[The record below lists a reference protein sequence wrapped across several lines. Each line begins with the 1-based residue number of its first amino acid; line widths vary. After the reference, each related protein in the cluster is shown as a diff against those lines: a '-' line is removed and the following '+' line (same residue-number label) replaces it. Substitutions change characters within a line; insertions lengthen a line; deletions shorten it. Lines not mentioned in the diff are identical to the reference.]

1 MMESLTLDRALELYE
16 ILGVYVPEVDDKDT
30 DALEFIGKI
39 INNVNNSDD
48 KGAYTVA
55 LELMSGNTLYELKEM
70 SSEERI
76 NLFTGGLIQN
86 KILDLKYFCEQV
98 GF

>member
-1 MMESLTLDRALELYE
+1 MESLTLDRALELYE

>member
-1 MMESLTLDRALELYE
+1 MESLTLNKALELYE

>member
-1 MMESLTLDRALELYE
+1 
-16 ILGVYVPEVDDKDT
+16 
-30 DALEFIGKI
+30 
-39 INNVNNSDD
+39 VNNSDD